1 MKTQQADS
9 LGRDAALRRPRTAQ
23 RAVPTIWLNL
33 VCLDAPLVAIVWLW
47 LFARTFQV
55 PFQIGNGLAL
65 FLTAWLIYLA
75 DRFADASTLKPDLP
89 RSLRQDFCLQHR
101 ELWIVMIA
109 LVAGFDAYVIWR
121 TTALQTFLAGAVV
134 GLVAVIYLV
143 LNHPLGLV
151 WRSLPAKELAI
162 GILFALGTIVA
173 LLPGIPTTG
182 SFGIAILTFAALCS
196 LNCASIAAWERELDR
211 AQRKVSLATRH
222 PRVAQQGRNF
232 CVILALTAFVLADVF
247 RSAASVFIC
256 VAISALLL
264 AWLDTS
270 SDVKEGRFFNRPRR
284 LENRRSLG
292 IDQRTALADLVL
304 LTPIVALI
312 VTAL

>member
-1 MKTQQADS
+1 LKTQQADS

-75 DRFADASTLKPDLP
+75 DRFADSSTLKPDLP

-121 TTALQTFLAGAVV
+121 TTALQTFFAGAVV

-143 LNHPLGLV
+143 LNHPLGVV
-151 WRSLPAKELAI
+151 WRSLPAKEVVI
-162 GILFALGTIVA
+162 GILFAAGTIVA
-173 LLPGIPTTG
+173 LLPGIPTTPG
-182 SFGIAILTFAALCS
+182 FLFAALGFAGLCS
-196 LNCASIAAWERELDR
+196 LNCVIIASWERDLDR
-211 AQRKVSLATRH
+211 AQRKVSLATQH
-222 PRVAQQGRNF
+222 PCVAQQGRNF

-284 LENRRSLG
+284 LENRRSLSV
-292 IDQRTALADLVL
+292 DQRTALADLVL
-304 LTPIVALI
+304 LTPIAALI